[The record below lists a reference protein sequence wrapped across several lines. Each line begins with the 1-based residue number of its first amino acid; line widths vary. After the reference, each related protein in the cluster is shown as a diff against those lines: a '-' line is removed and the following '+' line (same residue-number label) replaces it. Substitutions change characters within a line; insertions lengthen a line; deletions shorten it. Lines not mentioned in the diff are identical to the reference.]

1 MASSPL
7 FSLVCAVCFEEH
19 GSEKAKSTL
28 LLKSRCLEPSIHKER
43 IKVRVQLTGNGV
55 LEPEVRPMPKVHFK
69 GEFELCPGQ
78 NCQGIEKCTFPHC
91 LKEKAAWNWEKF
103 YGAQQPSAA
112 NPGKKYI

>member
-1 MASSPL
+1 M
-7 FSLVCAVCFEEH
+7 
-19 GSEKAKSTL
+19 
-28 LLKSRCLEPSIHKER
+28 
-43 IKVRVQLTGNGV
+43 RVQLTGNGV